1 MRPPAIRHEFAN
13 ICVRANIE
21 LRANP
26 YNRSRFNV
34 LRCTIAMNAPT
45 DASSN
50 IPHRFWLLS
59 IFRSLGAG
67 NMLVVAGPGS
77 FEHYLDGVPQVAILT
92 AYLNRHGWLR
102 PVQDACAVRRY
113 RLSEK
118 GREFWLEGEHWWKQL
133 SWWDQC
139 RVRLLG

>member
-1 MRPPAIRHEFAN
+1 
-13 ICVRANIE
+13 
-21 LRANP
+21 
-26 YNRSRFNV
+26 
-34 LRCTIAMNAPT
+34 MNAPS
-45 DASSN
+45 DAASN

-67 NMLVVAGPGS
+67 NMLVVAGPGA
-77 FEHYLDGVPQVAILT
+77 FEHHLDGVPQVAIL
-92 AYLNRHGWLR
+92 ASYLNRHGWLR
-102 PVQDACAVRRY
+102 PVQDACAVQRY

-118 GREFWLEGEHWWKQL
+118 GHRFWLEGECWWNQL